1 MNLYLFDYVVLYLYI
16 AKKLKVTCTS
26 SEQNEV
32 RVNMKEFF
40 CLNFNL
46 SIETFVEISLLLI
59 RLAELISLCDMF
71 MNFNEQWIT
80 CF

>member
-40 CLNFNL
+40 FALI
-46 SIETFVEISLLLI
+46 SIYQTFVEISLLLI